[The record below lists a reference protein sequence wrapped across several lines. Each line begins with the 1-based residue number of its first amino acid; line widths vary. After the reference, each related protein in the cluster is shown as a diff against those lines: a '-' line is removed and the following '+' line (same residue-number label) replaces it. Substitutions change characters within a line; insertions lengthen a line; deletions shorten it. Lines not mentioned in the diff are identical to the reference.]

1 MYTIGIKDGQKTLR
15 RAYTISW
22 CTLSNEYQEY
32 SVQLVASNI
41 NKINSR
47 YSDILLP
54 RIFPMSNCICINQTK
69 ADLILL
75 VGSYGFPFMLF
86 PF

>member
-1 MYTIGIKDGQKTLR
+1 MGIKDGHKTLR
-15 RAYTISW
+15 RAYITSW
-22 CTLSNEYQEY
+22 FTLSNEYQEY

-41 NKINSR
+41 NKINGR

-54 RIFPMSNCICINQTK
+54 RIFPMSNRICLNQTK
-69 ADLILL
+69 ADLIPL